1 MDSPSTQKVTR
12 EKKYCPSCYKQ
23 FEGDIVKCPHDHSEL
38 RGPANDPL
46 IGRVFAE
53 RYLIE
58 SVLGL
63 GGMSIVYKAQHS
75 LMNRT
80 VAIKM
85 LHRNLKD
92 DMMALERFRLEAQ
105 AASSLNHQNVITV
118 YDFGISP
125 TGEPFFVMDCIE
137 GESLEKVIDIEGR
150 IPFRRAISI
159 FKQVCDGLEAAHKK
173 GIVHRDL
180 KPANVILTRREDGG
194 DHVKIVDFGIAKLL
208 PQAGKVQQQ
217 LTRTGE
223 VFGSPIYMSP
233 EQCLGR
239 ELDTRSDIYA
249 LGCLMYEAVAG
260 EPPFIGDSYL
270 ETMNLHVDAHPKLI
284 SEKAPGSEVPAE
296 LEAAILCC
304 LQKDPDIRFQT
315 AGELRDVLSSVSS
328 ALGGNDTSN
337 LSGSKPDHGA
347 YGKGKKKRAPLEM
360 ILVSTVASVL
370 LVMVAFVALWPG
382 VADDR
387 GAPLDKLIWSIYL
400 SEAEDDMKKGNYEG
414 AERNFVKA
422 EERCKRFGDR
432 KQRLQ
437 TTLRSKTVLYEKW
450 EGHAEDLEKL
460 NNQIAAIDTERVKQE
475 YEELMKL
482 IDTFE
487 SKAHSS
493 VSQSSK
499 MLRAEAEIPKFVSVS
514 AKLYSKGLWLEQ
526 EQLLK
531 RALAI
536 EKKMVGEDNLIVAKL
551 ETRLAECYIA
561 QRKFPLV
568 RGLLTHALSVFESH
582 ADDDPNSAV
591 AALNKLGQFDLDRSD
606 FENAEPEL
614 MNALEG
620 ARKLQKKD
628 NVLLLCLRS
637 YADLLQQTDRKAEGD
652 KLDAEADMLE
662 KKIPGDA
669 S

>member
-1 MDSPSTQKVTR
+1 
-12 EKKYCPSCYKQ
+12 
-23 FEGDIVKCPHDHSEL
+23 
-38 RGPANDPL
+38 
-46 IGRVFAE
+46 
-53 RYLIE
+53 
-58 SVLGL
+58 
-63 GGMSIVYKAQHS
+63 
-75 LMNRT
+75 
-80 VAIKM
+80 
-85 LHRNLKD
+85 
-92 DMMALERFRLEAQ
+92 
-105 AASSLNHQNVITV
+105 
-118 YDFGISP
+118 
-125 TGEPFFVMDCIE
+125 
-137 GESLEKVIDIEGR
+137 
-150 IPFRRAISI
+150 
-159 FKQVCDGLEAAHKK
+159 
-173 GIVHRDL
+173 
-180 KPANVILTRREDGG
+180 
-194 DHVKIVDFGIAKLL
+194 
-208 PQAGKVQQQ
+208 
-217 LTRTGE
+217 
-223 VFGSPIYMSP
+223 
-233 EQCLGR
+233 
-239 ELDTRSDIYA
+239 
-249 LGCLMYEAVAG
+249 
-260 EPPFIGDSYL
+260 
-270 ETMNLHVDAHPKLI
+270 
-284 SEKAPGSEVPAE
+284 
-296 LEAAILCC
+296 
-304 LQKDPDIRFQT
+304 
-315 AGELRDVLSSVSS
+315 
-328 ALGGNDTSN
+328 
-337 LSGSKPDHGA
+337 
-347 YGKGKKKRAPLEM
+347 
-360 ILVSTVASVL
+360 
-370 LVMVAFVALWPG
+370 
-382 VADDR
+382 
-387 GAPLDKLIWSIYL
+387 
-400 SEAEDDMKKGNYEG
+400 
-414 AERNFVKA
+414 
-422 EERCKRFGDR
+422 
-432 KQRLQ
+432 LQ